1 VLEGN
6 LDDFTLPDILRLLAF
21 TSKSGRLAIHREGT
35 AGRIDLADGRVRE
48 ASADA
53 DHLSIARRLLG
64 AGLVSVGDLEPVLQ
78 DRDELPT
85 DLELARDL
93 VEAGTLESGTLAEV
107 LREQTVD
114 AVFDLLRWTEGNFRF
129 DGGAPDTSDGQ
140 VLDLAVPVDEVLTD
154 ATSRL
159 EAWPAVAERTGDGDA
174 VVTISRPA
182 GERAQVSLPPD
193 GWSLLSLVDG
203 RRTVAELARLSGQG
217 EFRTRRT
224 LVALLDEGVVSVGDT
239 DGPGHVERLL
249 AEHDRLAALETEL
262 GAPAAPRPASS
273 GGSDQQGS
281 SGPDRPQPAVSPAV
295 SPASSTA
302 SSPADAAA
310 SAATAEDPAPT
321 PTPTVPAPAPAA
333 PSASAPIAPRAS
345 ASGSSRPGPV
355 TVRTEDIPPV
365 TAEPTPSLGDAEA
378 AEAAA
383 RGKARGGRLRTDPS
397 VDADLVRRLID
408 GVESL

>member
-21 TSKSGRLAIHREGT
+21 TSKSGRLAIHREGA
-35 AGRIDLADGRVRE
+35 AGRIDLADGRLRE

-53 DHLSIARRLLG
+53 DRLSIARRLLG
-64 AGLVSVGDLEPVLQ
+64 AGLVSVADLEPVLR
-78 DRDELPT
+78 DRAALPT
-85 DLELARDL
+85 DLELARAL
-93 VEAGTLESGTLAEV
+93 VDAGTLESGTLAEV

-114 AVFDLLRWTEGNFRF
+114 AVFDLLRWTEGSFRF
-129 DGGAPDTSDGQ
+129 EGGAPDASGGQ

-154 ATSRL
+154 ATARL

-203 RRTVAELARLSGQG
+203 RRTVTELASLSGQG

-224 LVALLDEGVVSVGDT
+224 LVALLDEGVVTVGDT
-239 DGPGHVERLL
+239 EGRGHVERLL
-249 AEHDRLAALETEL
+249 AEHDRLATLETDL
-262 GAPAAPRPASS
+262 GAPARPRPT
-273 GGSDQQGS
+273 SDARSPQDQPGT
-281 SGPDRPQPAVSPAV
+281 DRSRSA
-295 SPASSTA
+295 TA
-302 SSPADAAA
+302 SSSPTGAAGPATSTPNPPAA
-310 SAATAEDPAPT
+310 SAPA
-321 PTPTVPAPAPAA
+321 ADAPAA
-333 PSASAPIAPRAS
+333 KAPALGSVRANTSAAN
-345 ASGSSRPGPV
+345 RPGPV
-355 TVRTEDIPPV
+355 TVRAEELPTA
-365 TAEPTPSLGDAEA
+365 AEPTPAPTETEP

>member
-93 VEAGTLESGTLAEV
+93 VEAGTLASGTLAEV

-129 DGGAPDTSDGQ
+129 DGGAPDTSGGQ
-140 VLDLAVPVDEVLTD
+140 VLDLAVSVDEVLTD
-154 ATSRL
+154 ATTRL

-203 RRTVAELARLSGQG
+203 RRSVSELARLSGQG

-239 DGPGHVERLL
+239 DGHGHVERLL
-249 AEHDRLAALETEL
+249 AEHDRLVALETEL
-262 GAPAAPRPASS
+262 GAPAAPRPASA
-273 GGSDQQGS
+273 GGSGQQGP
-281 SGPDRPQPAVSPAV
+281 SGPDRPQPAASPT
-295 SPASSTA
+295 SSTTA
-302 SSPADAAA
+302 AAA
-310 SAATAEDPAPT
+310 SAATDDGTSPT
-321 PTPTVPAPAPAA
+321 PTAPAPAPAF
-333 PSASAPIAPRAS
+333 SSGSAPVAPRAS

-365 TAEPTPSLGDAEA
+365 TAEPAPSPADAEA

>member
-64 AGLVSVGDLEPVLQ
+64 AGLASVGDLEPVLR
-78 DRDELPT
+78 DRAELPT

-129 DGGAPDTSDGQ
+129 DGGAPDTSGGQ

-154 ATSRL
+154 ATTRL

-239 DGPGHVERLL
+239 DGPGHVDRLL

-262 GAPAAPRPASS
+262 GAPARPRPASS
-273 GGSDQQGS
+273 GVRGQQGP
-281 SGPDRPQPAVSPAV
+281 SGSDRPQRAA
-295 SPASSTA
+295 SPASST
-302 SSPADAAA
+302 SA
-310 SAATAEDPAPT
+310 SAASVATAAAPS
-321 PTPTVPAPAPAA
+321 PSAPAPAPASTSGSA
-333 PSASAPIAPRAS
+333 PSAPRAS
-345 ASGSSRPGPV
+345 ASGSFRPGPV
-355 TVRTEDIPPV
+355 TVRTEDIPAP
-365 TAEPTPSLGDAEA
+365 TAEPAPSADPAPADAEA
-378 AEAAA
+378 AEAAV

>member
-35 AGRIDLADGRVRE
+35 AGRIDLTDGRVRE

-64 AGLVSVGDLEPVLQ
+64 VGLVSVGDLEPVLQ

-129 DGGAPDTSDGQ
+129 EGGAPDASGGQ

-154 ATSRL
+154 ATTRL

-217 EFRTRRT
+217 EFHTRRT
-224 LVALLDEGVVSVGDT
+224 LVALLDEGVVTVGDT

-262 GAPAAPRPASS
+262 GAPAGPRPASAGAS
-273 GGSDQQGS
+273 GQQGS
-281 SGPDRPQPAVSPAV
+281 SGPDRPQRAA
-295 SPASSTA
+295 SPASS
-302 SSPADAAA
+302 PAA
-310 SAATAEDPAPT
+310 SAESAVTAAARAPT
-321 PTPTVPAPAPAA
+321 ASAPAPAA
-333 PSASAPIAPRAS
+333 PFGAAPAAARAS
-345 ASGSSRPGPV
+345 ASGASRPGPV
-355 TVRTEDIPPV
+355 TVRTDDIPPPA
-365 TAEPTPSLGDAEA
+365 AEPAPAEA
-378 AEAAA
+378 DAAETAA
-383 RGKARGGRLRTDPS
+383 RGTTRGGRLRTDPS
-397 VDADLVRRLID
+397 VDAELVRRLID

>member
-64 AGLVSVGDLEPVLQ
+64 VGLVSVGDLEPVLQ

-93 VEAGTLESGTLAEV
+93 VDAGTLESGTLAEV

-273 GGSDQQGS
+273 GGSGQQGP
-281 SGPDRPQPAVSPAV
+281 SGPDRPQPAASPAT
-295 SPASSTA
+295 STA

-310 SAATAEDPAPT
+310 SPATAEAPAPT
-321 PTPTVPAPAPAA
+321 PSPTPTAPAPAA
-333 PSASAPIAPRAS
+333 PSASAPVAPRAS

-365 TAEPTPSLGDAEA
+365 TAEPVPSPGDDEA